1 MLKHYGGSNFK
12 QIQVQTGTN
21 TVMEE
26 QVNTNTGR
34 TNEVGPFESYTEAY
48 EAAEALIPE
57 NAWLTDYVET
67 ISEPEE
73 GFETSE
79 VTVEVRS
86 SSIDTSVAMEKAKAL
101 IPAGYRE
108 SSFSISSIE
117 PMKTASIT
125 SNESYLTIADGLDQV
140 RNTLNTNPQV
150 QGYEEVDYT
159 YVTTSN
165 AGAYWEGD
173 NTVTYDISM
182 TLSQLEAYVSELAK
196 AKMLEVIRSYTGNS
210 SVTLS
215 NYTFTYSYYNV
226 TVYFNSSGTKI
237 GQIYYKQGSSTPVL
251 TNWDPGYS
259 QSNVDSSRTEQ
270 TTAVGVSRV
279 DATCSVGYK
288 VTLNV
293 MKPGR
298 ITGFYYYIKPGV
310 YKGYAEYEYET
321 TILVPREV
329 PVYEMKWVEE

>member
-1 MLKHYGGSNFK
+1 MSSTPYFK
-12 QIQVQTGTN
+12 FQVK
-21 TVMEE
+21 VF
-26 QVNTNTGR
+26 
-34 TNEVGPFESYTEAY
+34 PS
-48 EAAEALIPE
+48 L
-57 NAWLTDYVET
+57 
-67 ISEPEE
+67 
-73 GFETSE
+73 
-79 VTVEVRS
+79 
-86 SSIDTSVAMEKAKAL
+86 DTSSAL
-101 IPAGYRE
+101 LLIDSLG
-108 SSFSISSIE
+108 
-117 PMKTASIT
+117 
-125 SNESYLTIADGLDQV
+125 
-140 RNTLNTNPQV
+140 
-150 QGYEEVDYT
+150 
-159 YVTTSN
+159 
-165 AGAYWEGD
+165 
-173 NTVTYDISM
+173 
-182 TLSQLEAYVSELAK
+182 
-196 AKMLEVIRSYTGNS
+196 
-210 SVTLS
+210 
-215 NYTFTYSYYNV
+215 NV